1 MQHRETHHS
10 SSIYDGYVFHK
21 PAGRGSAASSP
32 QARLLLRWAQRAR
45 QRVRLIDDE
54 CALQCDGVTA
64 GSLSTSRRR
73 TRSHRMGRRA
83 HGGAHHGQL
92 GAVEQLAAESNALRP
107 RGGGHASVRGRAP
120 LSHGPHRKAS
130 RSSSTGPP
138 AAVVCAMLR
147 CGEARTR
154 TRQLAVAASSSPLS
168 ASLSTLTGVS
178 VFCVWC
184 SSRSVVWV
192 AGGASWRCP
201 RTHDFAHRLSEVN
214 VRFTGVDFHAANDG
228 AGAVGGNAAA
238 AATNITAACSS
249 RRASLSP
256 INISPVAAGS
266 HQPNKRLVLLP
277 TVPWSGGALV
287 SAPKLPAC
295 PAVPNPSHRAG
306 GNPGVL

>member
-1 MQHRETHHS
+1 
-10 SSIYDGYVFHK
+10 
-21 PAGRGSAASSP
+21 
-32 QARLLLRWAQRAR
+32 
-45 QRVRLIDDE
+45 
-54 CALQCDGVTA
+54 
-64 GSLSTSRRR
+64 
-73 TRSHRMGRRA
+73 MGRRA

-214 VRFTGVDFHAANDG
+214 ASQALTSMRPTTVLALW
-228 AGAVGGNAAA
+228 VGMLLLLPPTSLPHA
-238 AATNITAACSS
+238 AATV
-249 RRASLSP
+249 P
-256 INISPVAAGS
+256 HS
-266 HQPNKRLVLLP
+266 HQSRAHQLPPAPTSPTNVLCC
-277 TVPWSGGALV
+277 
-287 SAPKLPAC
+287 C
-295 PAVPNPSHRAG
+295 PRCLGPV
-306 GNPGVL
+306 VLW